1 MLYFRT
7 DSNVPL
13 RSTVAEASQAI
24 AEEVAPVHQPE
35 TSQQER
41 ATPQAESSASLQPA
55 ERPQLSTT
63 GYS

>member
-41 ATPQAESSASLQPA
+41 ATPQAESSASSS
-55 ERPQLSTT
+55 LSIQSTML
-63 GYS
+63 SSR